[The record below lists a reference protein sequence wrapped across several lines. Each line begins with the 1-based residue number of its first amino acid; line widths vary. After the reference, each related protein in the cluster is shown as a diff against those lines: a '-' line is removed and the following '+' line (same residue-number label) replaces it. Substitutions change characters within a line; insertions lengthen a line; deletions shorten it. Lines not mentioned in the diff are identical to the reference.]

1 MTLNQIITHPQHGR
15 GIITFQSDDN
25 AWTVYRVVFRD
36 SRVVYEGTRQYL
48 LAVGVRETTE
58 ALKLPVFRDRLNGH
72 NRASGVGTDERAARQ
87 ALRKMELE
95 AVA

>member
-1 MTLNQIITHPQHGR
+1 MTLNQIVTHPQHGR
-15 GIITFQSDDN
+15 GAVTFASDDN

-58 ALKLPVFRDRLNGH
+58 ALELPVFRDRLNGH
-72 NRASGVGTDERAARQ
+72 NAPSGWGTDERAARQ
-87 ALRKMELE
+87 ALRETELE
-95 AVA
+95 AA